1 MPTLGG
7 GVPELADLLITMVDR
22 GASDLLLKVGNQ
34 PLIRVDGTLEPVSD
48 GSPRLEPADTEQFLH
63 DLIPEAR
70 IKEFEIAH
78 ELDFAYAVP
87 PLGRFRVSAYVQ
99 RGSVSIAVRSIPTSL
114 GTIADLKLPDVVR
127 GLAEEPRGLVLITG
141 ATGSGKSTTLAAML
155 DHINT
160 TSRKHVVTVEDPI
173 EYLHRD
179 KAAAIDQREVGS
191 DTESFS
197 TALRHVLRQDPDVI
211 LIGEMRDQETVR
223 TALTAAETGHL
234 VLSTLHTLDA
244 TETVNRIV
252 DFFQPHEHQHVR
264 SILAGTLKGIVS
276 QRLAPS
282 TDGTGRVPVCEVLTM
297 TRRVHD
303 AILDPTDGR
312 DLTDLVAD
320 GGFYGMQT
328 FDQALYELVTGGQV
342 RLQDAL
348 RFATHPHDLQL
359 LIASNGRQATT
370 MEDVPGFNG
379 SAPSAA
385 RS

>member
-1 MPTLGG
+1 
-7 GVPELADLLITMVDR
+7 MVERD
-22 GASDLLLKVGNQ
+22 ASDLLLKVGNQ
-34 PLIRVDGTLEPVSD
+34 PLVRVDGTLEPVAGHHESL
-48 GSPRLEPADTEQFLH
+48 GPEDTQRFLYG
-63 DLIPEAR
+63 LIPEAR
-70 IKEFEIAH
+70 IKQFETAH

-87 PLGRFRVSAYVQ
+87 RLGRFRVSAYMQ
-99 RGSVSIAVRSIPTSL
+99 RGSISIAVRLIPGSL
-114 GTIADLKLPDVVR
+114 GTIADLRLPDAVR
-127 GLAEEPRGLVLITG
+127 RLAEEPRGLILVTG

-160 TSRKHVVTVEDPI
+160 TSRKHVVTIEDPI

-223 TALTAAETGHL
+223 TALTAGETGHL

-264 SILAGTLKGIVS
+264 SVLASTLKGIVS

-282 TDGTGRVPVCEVLTM
+282 AHGSGRVPICEVLTM

-303 AILDPTDGR
+303 VIQDPMSDR
-312 DLTDLVAD
+312 HLTDIIAE
-320 GGFYGMQT
+320 GSFYGMQT
-328 FDQALYELVTGGQV
+328 FDQALYALVTDGQV
-342 RLQDAL
+342 RIEDAL
-348 RFATHPHDLQL
+348 RIASHPHDLQL
-359 LIASNGRQATT
+359 LIASEGRRATR
-370 MEDVPGFNG
+370 MEDLPGFNR
-379 SAPSAA
+379 SA
-385 RS
+385 RSKAQV